1 MKKLYEESSLEKCI
15 EKACNEFGVC
25 KEQVKYKVLEEKKH
39 FFRKKVIAEIEILSD
54 KKDEK
59 NDDVQEHE
67 NELENELEIDEKDGT
82 VKIVDGK
89 IIVKNPKEEGSPAT
103 IVVGMDTKVLIDGN
117 EVKGKKEV
125 FTENNIEVLFSESK
139 AYRELK
145 IHLSDDLMEAY
156 ATIVYKPES
165 ICKLK
170 DAVEARTRALKP
182 EIIKQNFPPKYN
194 IQELKQELTNNNVV
208 CGIIEENLKSCIEN
222 SCKNLLVAKGEQ
234 VVNGKDEF
242 VEMKFKTDSDLKKL
256 KEDKIGNI
264 DFKSIGS
271 VEAVNKD
278 EVIAEKHCGDEG
290 KDGWDIT
297 GKIKKHKPGKKL
309 KLKAGEGCV
318 IKDDNVIISAIAGK
332 PCVKNNA
339 FYVYA
344 IHEIRSD
351 VDLKTGNIKFTGDI
365 TIYGSVKEGMEVECG
380 NSLII
385 EKDIERANIKASGD
399 INVKGNVIAGKISA
413 GGTDVEKLKSIQDL
427 ESLKETLTNLI
438 AAVEEIKRY
447 NLLGPD
453 KKDGEIIKILIEN
466 KFKSFSRLC
475 INVVADLNTQRNDYE
490 EENLVLLIRS
500 KLIGISPISIE
511 HHSILYKIT
520 EAIEEKLTFLN
531 DILSIPV
538 NVKVS
543 YCQDSKIQS
552 SGDVLISGKGEYISD
567 IIANGNIYFMQERSV
582 ARGGS
587 LNAKDEIKCRIV
599 GSTAGVATKLKVEK
613 NGHIWVDE
621 AYQNTMFLIGNREYI
636 LDTPSRSV
644 HAYLDSS
651 GDIVVEKLK
660 LNK

>member
-15 EKACNEFGVC
+15 EKACDEFGIC
-25 KEQVKYKVLEEKKH
+25 KEQLQYKVLEEKKH
-39 FFRKKVIAEIEILSD
+39 FFRKKVITEIEIPD
-54 KKDEK
+54 DEK
-59 NDDVQEHE
+59 NEKGENVQEDE
-67 NELENELEIDEKDGT
+67 EKLEINEKDGT
-82 VKIVDGK
+82 IKIVNGK
-89 IIVKNPKEEGSPAT
+89 IIVKNPKEEGSPAVIT
-103 IVVGMDTKVLIDGN
+103 VSSDIKVLVDGN

-125 FTENNIEVLFSESK
+125 FNENNIEVFFPESK

-145 IHLSDDLMEAY
+145 INLSDDLMEAY
-156 ATIVYKPES
+156 ATIIYKPEN

-170 DAVEARTRALKP
+170 DAEETRMEVLKP
-182 EIIKQNFPPKYN
+182 EVIKQNCPPKYN

-208 CGIIEENLKSCIEN
+208 YGIIEENLKLCVEN
-222 SCKNLLVAKGEQ
+222 SCKNSLVAKGQQ
-234 VVNGKDEF
+234 VVNGKDDF
-242 VEMKFKTDSDLKKL
+242 VEIKFKTDTDLKKL

-271 VEAVNKD
+271 VEAVNKGD
-278 EVIAEKHCGDEG
+278 EIAEKHCGDEG
-290 KDGWDIT
+290 KDGCDIT

-318 IKDDNVIISAIAGK
+318 IKDDAVIFAAISGK
-332 PCVKNNA
+332 PCAKNNA
-339 FYVYA
+339 FYVYQN
-344 IHEIRSD
+344 HEIRSD

-380 NSLII
+380 NSLVI
-385 EKDIERANIKASGD
+385 EKDVERADIKSKGD

-413 GGTDVEKLKSIQDL
+413 GGTDVEKLKTIQDL

-475 INVVADLNTQRNDYE
+475 INVVADLNVQRNDYE
-490 EENLVLLIRS
+490 EENLVSLIRS

-520 EAIEEKLTFLN
+520 EAIEEKLMLLK

-538 NVKVS
+538 NVRVS
-543 YCQDSKIQS
+543 YCQDSNVQS
-552 SGDVLISGKGEYISD
+552 SGDVVISGKGEYISN
-567 IIANGNIYFMQERSV
+567 ITANGNIYFIQERSV
-582 ARGGS
+582 ARGGT
-587 LNAKDEIKCRIV
+587 LNAKDEIKCRVV
-599 GSTAGVATKLKVEK
+599 GSIAGVATKLKVEK
-613 NGHIWVDE
+613 NGHIWLDE
-621 AYQNTMFLIGNREYI
+621 AYQNTVLLVGNREYI

-644 HAYLDSS
+644 HAYLDTS
-651 GDIVVEKLK
+651 GDIVVDKLK